1 MKQLFA
7 LLYLSS
13 FNRNAWS
20 VSAEL
25 EFYEAVKRRRSVRR
39 FQKDSKVEDDVVRRM
54 VEAACMAPS
63 AGNSQPWRF
72 IIVRD
77 RVLLRRLAEVNTQ
90 FSRLAWKKFD
100 SRIARDVAS
109 RGGRWDKS
117 YVAELP
123 VVIVVCYRL
132 GVKGILDDFM
142 LASTWCA
149 IENML
154 LAATAEGLGSCP
166 YTLFKGEEKA
176 LKELFEI
183 PNEYRIACIVHVGHA
198 LDMPKPPTRR
208 KVEEIVGYNRFP
220 KTDK

>member
-1 MKQLFA
+1 
-7 LLYLSS
+7 
-13 FNRNAWS
+13 
-20 VSAEL
+20 
-25 EFYEAVKRRRSVRR
+25 
-39 FQKDSKVEDDVVRRM
+39 
-54 VEAACMAPS
+54 MAPS

-77 RVLLRRLAEVNTQ
+77 QSLLRRLAEVNTR
-90 FSRLAWKKFD
+90 FSHLAWKALD
-100 SRIARDVAS
+100 SGTTRDLAS
-109 RGGRWDKS
+109 RGGRWGKS

-123 VVIVVCYRL
+123 VVIVVCYGL
-132 GVKGILDDFM
+132 GVKGIPDEWM

-183 PNEYRIACIVHVGHA
+183 PNDYKIACIVHVGHTV
-198 LDMPKPPTRR
+198 DMPKPPPRR
-208 KVEEIVGYNRFP
+208 KDEEIIGYNRFT
-220 KTDK
+220 KNR